1 MTIKTIDV
9 LGLGESI
16 NKYVNT
22 GNITI
27 GVNDIYKYHKVD
39 HLLVMDKPE
48 RFTRERLKTIMLST
62 PKKFYSNCKEE
73 SGSYTWQN
81 LVNNFTPIIPEK
93 GRGNVKTLDSER
105 YSISSNS
112 TFTAVVLAYK
122 LGAKQINCY
131 GLDFNTHPHL
141 SSERSLETIL
151 EHFSNLKRE
160 LDKRF
165 VNVYVSSPNSKLSAI
180 FPVLFD

>member
-1 MTIKTIDV
+1 MIIDV

-16 NKYVNT
+16 KNYNPS

-27 GVNDIYKYHKVD
+27 GVNDIFKYHKVD

-48 RFTRERLKTIMLST
+48 RFERERLKTIMLST
-62 PKKFYSNCKEE
+62 PKKFYSNCREE
-73 SGSYTWQN
+73 NGTYTWQN
-81 LVNNFTPIIPEK
+81 LVNNFIPITPEK
-93 GRGNVKTLDSER
+93 GRGNVKTLDSDR

-141 SSERSLETIL
+141 SSDRSLETII
-151 EHFSNLKRE
+151 EHFTKLRDELSKRYITV
-160 LDKRF
+160 F
-165 VNVYVSSPNSKLSAI
+165 VSSQNSKLASV
-180 FPVLFD
+180 FPVLVD